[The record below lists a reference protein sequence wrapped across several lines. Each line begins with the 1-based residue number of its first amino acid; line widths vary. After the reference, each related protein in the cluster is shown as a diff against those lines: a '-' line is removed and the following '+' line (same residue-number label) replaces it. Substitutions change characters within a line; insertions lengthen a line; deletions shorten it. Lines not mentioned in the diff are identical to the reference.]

1 MFFMLLRLT
10 FKIHT
15 MRILL
20 VVLAVAFLSGCKQKE
35 PQLSVQEI
43 VDNSIA
49 DSGGKLFALKQV
61 MFSFRDRQYMSEQ
74 HNGKKVL
81 QRTTFTDSLLIRDV
95 KTNSGFQRFF
105 NDSLIS
111 LPDSVA
117 NRYANSVNSV
127 HYFVRLPLGLN
138 DAAVRKSLLGEVKIG
153 DKRYYK
159 VKVTFSESNGGEDF
173 DDVYV
178 YWFNKETFK
187 PDFLAYE
194 FHVNGGGIRFREAYN
209 ERYVNGIRFVDY
221 NNYRPKIKDYDNV
234 MKTDSLFLN
243 DGLDLLSKI
252 ELDQI
257 EVK

>member
-1 MFFMLLRLT
+1 
-10 FKIHT
+10 
-15 MRILL
+15 MRILSL
-20 VVLAVAFLSGCKQKE
+20 VLVITFLAGCKQAE

-49 DSGGKLFALKQV
+49 DSGGKLFASKQV
-61 MFSFRDRQYMSEQ
+61 RFSFRDREYTSEPD
-74 HNGKKVL
+74 NGKKVL
-81 QRTTFTDSLLIRDV
+81 KRTTLTDSLQIRDV
-95 KTNSGFQRFF
+95 KTHNGFQRFF
-105 NDSLIS
+105 NDSLIA

-138 DAAVRKSLLGEVKIG
+138 DPAVHKSLLGEVEIG
-153 DKRYYK
+153 TESYYK
-159 VKVTFSESNGGEDF
+159 VKVTFSEANGGEDF

-178 YWFNKETFK
+178 YWFNKKTFK

-221 NNYRPKIKDYDNV
+221 NNYRPKIKTYDNV
-234 MKTDSLFLN
+234 LKTDSLFLN
-243 DGLDLLSKI
+243 KGLDLLSKI
-252 ELDQI
+252 ELKQI
-257 EVK
+257 EVE